1 MVSDDYKFTIPLK
14 VRLETRNDRQ
24 LNDVSGFILDHLDQL
39 TTFLRDTHRFNHID
53 TDEKK
58 S

>member
-39 TTFLRDTHRFNHID
+39 TTILRDTHRFNHID